1 MWTTM
6 LVWTAAVVLL
16 PTPRAVSASGMFE
29 LRLKSFVNEYG
40 KDSLGKCC
48 SGSASR
54 MGECS
59 GVCKTRFR
67 VCLKQYQVKIDTTSP
82 CTYGD
87 VVTPVLGE
95 NVVNLSTSAA
105 LPSFTNPIRFP
116 FEFTWPGTFSLI
128 VEAYH
133 DADNS
138 TQSAEKVL
146 ITRLTTQKWLDVGPE
161 WTVDEHKSAHSQ
173 MEYEYR
179 VTCVAHYYGKGC
191 ENLCRPRD
199 DNFGHYSCS
208 PTGERVCL
216 SGWKGDYCNTP
227 RCLPGCDEQHGH
239 CNRPNEC
246 ICHNGWK
253 GSLCN
258 QCVRYPGCLHGS
270 CQKPW
275 ECACDEGWG
284 GLFCNQDLNYCT
296 NHKPCM
302 NGGTC
307 FNTGQGLYTCSCP
320 SGFTGSE
327 CPPLFDCHSKPCLN
341 GGTCSMLESSLGS
354 GYVNGTESSSAKQ
367 QQYHRDYRCTC
378 PPGWRG
384 RHCET
389 STKSCRDSPCQ
400 HGATCEDDSVR
411 GYVCRCPPGYIGA
424 DCETQVNEC
433 KPNPCV
439 NNGTCT
445 DYVNGYR
452 CTCPAGFTGEHCEIN
467 VDDCQGD
474 PCLNGGT
481 CVDQVNSF
489 RCQCVPGYVG
499 RLCQD
504 KVDYCLAKPCAN
516 GGRCISGINDYRCS
530 CKPGFTGKDCSVDV
544 DECRS
549 APCQNGGTCRNRVNG
564 FLCECP
570 NGWYGDTCGDKA
582 GAAKGRP
589 AVLPSAS
596 TILNAGLAKAPPGE
610 PSSSHWPGNLSK
622 HVASRDASLPTEHV
636 VIIATVSTAV
646 PAFALLAAVAVM
658 CMKRRQKR
666 EQAKADEEARLQNER
681 NAVHSSMS
689 KRSASTIGVGGVG
702 GSGGGVTSGLC
713 NGLGSVGGLLGSA
726 SSGLIGTGSGS
737 VCALGA
743 GDAHM
748 IKNTWTASKSVNNV
762 ASTVRQDDLDSSFQT
777 DVTLDSSC
785 SGYKPEPVLQDGR
798 TTRTMKQLN
807 TEAAAHR
814 ASAHLY
820 QKEKDCLGL
829 GLGIGVLESAKRSS
843 VFAAGNATDSC
854 CSAAEAALMKRPTTI
869 SETIGGITVV
879 AGGSSG
885 PPGSGG
891 GSGSSGA
898 TDNSSCGVYV
908 IDDHYRHDAA
918 LAATLATEV

>member
-6 LVWTAAVVLL
+6 LVWTAVVVLL
-16 PTPRAVSASGMFE
+16 PTPRAVSASGVFE
-29 LRLKSFVNEYG
+29 LRLKSFVNEFG

-48 SGSASR
+48 SGSASKT
-54 MGECS
+54 GECS
-59 GVCKTRFR
+59 GVCKTKFR
-67 VCLKQYQVKIDTTSP
+67 ICLKQYQVKIDTLSK

-87 VVTPVLGE
+87 VSTPILGE
-95 NVVNLSTSAA
+95 NRINFSPNIHFSN
-105 LPSFTNPIRFP
+105 FTNPMRFP

-128 VEAYH
+128 VEAFH
-133 DADNS
+133 DVDNS
-138 TQSAEKVL
+138 TAESVL
-146 ITRLTTQKWLDVGPE
+146 IMRLTTQKWLDVGPE
-161 WTVDEHKSAHSQ
+161 WTVDNYMSAHSKI
-173 MEYEYR
+173 EYEYR
-179 VTCVAHYYGKGC
+179 VTCNPTYYGKGC
-191 ENLCRPRD
+191 EDLCRPRD
-199 DNFGHYSCS
+199 DGFGHYSCS
-208 PTGERVCL
+208 PSGERVCL
-216 SGWKGDYCNTP
+216 TGWKGDYCNTP

-307 FNTGQGLYTCSCP
+307 FNTGQGSYTCSCP
-320 SGFTGSE
+320 SGFTGTE
-327 CPPLFDCHSKPCLN
+327 CQTLLFDCHSKPCLN
-341 GGTCSMLESSLGS
+341 GGTCTMTELPSVS
-354 GYVNGTESSSAKQ
+354 YVNGNGTELSSSSRQ
-367 QQYHRDYRCTC
+367 QHRRSYRCTC

-384 RHCET
+384 RHCEIT
-389 STKSCRDSPCQ
+389 TRSCRDSPCR
-400 HGATCEDDSVR
+400 HGATCEDDSLR
-411 GYVCRCPPGYIGA
+411 GYVCHCPSGYIGT
-424 DCETQVNEC
+424 DCESQVDEC
-433 KPNPCV
+433 SPNPCA

-445 DYVNGYR
+445 NNINGYR
-452 CTCPAGFTGEHCEIN
+452 CTCLAGFTGERCEIN

-481 CVDQVNSF
+481 CKDQVNSF

-516 GGRCISGINDYRCS
+516 GGRCTSGTNDYHCT

-549 APCQNGGTCRNRVNG
+549 APCQNGGICRNRVNG

-570 NGWYGDTCGDKA
+570 NDWHGDTCNEKA
-582 GAAKGRP
+582 G
-589 AVLPSAS
+589 VVV
-596 TILNAGLAKAPPGE
+596 APPITSPPANVPLAE
-610 PSSSHWPGNLSK
+610 PSSGSGHWPGNLSK
-622 HVASRDASLPTEHV
+622 HVASRKTSLTTEHLV
-636 VIIATVSTAV
+636 MIATLSTAV
-646 PAFALLAAVAVM
+646 PAFALFAAVAVM

-689 KRSASTIGVGGVG
+689 KRSASTIGVGGTG
-702 GSGGGVTSGLC
+702 IGGGGI
-713 NGLGSVGGLLGSA
+713 GSVGGLLGSGN
-726 SSGLIGTGSGS
+726 GLIGTGGGS
-737 VCALGA
+737 VCALGT

-762 ASTVRQDDLDSSFQT
+762 ASAASRQDDLDSSFQT

-798 TTRTMKQLN
+798 TRTTKQLN

-814 ASAHLY
+814 ASAHLF

-843 VFAAGNATDSC
+843 VFAATGNAADSC
-854 CSAAEAALMKRPTTI
+854 CAAEAALMKRPTTI
-869 SETIGGITVV
+869 SEANGAGVV
-879 AGGSSG
+879 SSNSSG

-891 GSGSSGA
+891 GA
-898 TDNSSCGVYV
+898 TDNSNCGVYV
-908 IDDHYRHDAA
+908 IDDHYVRHDAT